1 MAKYGSYYN
10 LYKGDLPGPTRFP
23 PAPVRVRSFIPLT
36 KLCSQSL
43 IHKVNNVNFNKVKVK
58 LTVMLFLVIMV
69 VGEKL

>member
-1 MAKYGSYYN
+1 M
-10 LYKGDLPGPTRFP
+10 PGPTRFP

-43 IHKVNNVNFNKVKVK
+43 IHKVNNVNFNNVNFNKVKVK